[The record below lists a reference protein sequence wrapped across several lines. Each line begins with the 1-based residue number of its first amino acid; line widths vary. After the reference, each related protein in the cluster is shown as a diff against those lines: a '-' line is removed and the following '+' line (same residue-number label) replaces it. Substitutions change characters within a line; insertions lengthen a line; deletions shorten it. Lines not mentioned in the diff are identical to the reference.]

1 MDNQHSEK
9 SKNITEHRYLI
20 LGRPADRLLVCLG
33 AIIYYLYCILIPIYY
48 ASAISFPTDQDIHYT
63 EGLFTYRESGRKH
76 YQVGVKTENN
86 TEFFSCKSSYFGT
99 DLCEIDRQYRT
110 QLEEE
115 LKKNNKPTNVILEPK
130 IYNKWQGK
138 PAKIGWFRQKYSL
151 FSTDRRVIQVIVD
164 GKEVISKEN
173 VNKRIIRGNNNWI
186 FDIIMS
192 SPFLILTLYLTINL
206 IFNKKDIFYGK

>member
-1 MDNQHSEK
+1 MNNQYNEK
-9 SKNITEHRYLI
+9 PENITEHRYLI

-48 ASAISFPTDQDIHYT
+48 ASAISFPTEQDIHYT

-86 TEFFSCKSSYFGT
+86 TEYFSCKSSYFGT

-206 IFNKKDIFYGK
+206 ILNKKDIFYGK